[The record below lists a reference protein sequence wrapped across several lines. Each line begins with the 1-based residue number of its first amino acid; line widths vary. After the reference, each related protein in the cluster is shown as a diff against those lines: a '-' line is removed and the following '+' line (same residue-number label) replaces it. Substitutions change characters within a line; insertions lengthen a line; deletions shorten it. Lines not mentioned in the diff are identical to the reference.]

1 MQLAAP
7 AWLAKPAIG
16 RFVRRVVFSLL
27 AAWVHCAAFFFVA
40 IVLFHGKGSDGANA
54 PDTFRQSAQ
63 TIEISLQTT
72 SEPAPSI
79 PIPLPVPIPVQIS
92 TPATVAATTPPQGS
106 APAPEMQSPTAVAEK
121 APPAPIVP
129 PKPQV
134 EKLAQGGAA
143 GSDGIAGCESLTKK
157 PERIIFGDDYVQ
169 FDQDG
174 IPPGQMTVRE
184 IINREGTVISVTVEN
199 STMSKK
205 MEDQVIAWAYRS
217 FYHPGEIGGVAV
229 DCEIKYVVAPTLND
243 H

>member
-1 MQLAAP
+1 MLA
-7 AWLAKPAIG
+7 
-16 RFVRRVVFSLL
+16 V
-27 AAWVHCAAFFFVA
+27 WVHCAAFFFVA
-40 IVLFHGKGSDGANA
+40 IVLFHGKGSDGTNA
-54 PDTFRQSAQ
+54 PDMLRLSAQ
-63 TIEISLQTT
+63 TIEISLQTA
-72 SEPAPSI
+72 SEPAPST
-79 PIPLPVPIPVQIS
+79 PLPLPIPVQMS
-92 TPATVAATTPPQGS
+92 TPTTVAATTPPQGS
-106 APAPEMQSPTAVAEK
+106 APAQEMQSPTAVAEK
-121 APPAPIVP
+121 APPTPILP
-129 PKPQV
+129 PKHQV
-134 EKLAQGGAA
+134 ETHAQGGAA
-143 GSDGIAGCESLTKK
+143 GNDGIAGCESLTKK